1 MSRLRKWPGAKG
13 SAVVV
18 SEQEGVRMLHL
29 GGDAVQSAMRL
40 ASPETLELEY
50 TRAMMAFLLFCPQ
63 PREVLMVGLGAGSI
77 PRFLHARMPEAR
89 VTVVEVNGGVIAAAR
104 QYFGLPAEDRRL
116 RVVLGDGAV
125 HVPAHPGSADVLMLD
140 GFEDGAHATE
150 LCTQR
155 FYDAAYAALREGGVL
170 SANFMADDPKLD
182 TWCRRIEK
190 SFGERVLLLAAEDG
204 VNMIVL
210 AFRGGPARIAWNEL
224 KARARAL
231 KRQYGLPFD
240 YFIASL
246 RAHNAHTA
254 RFLRIAPE

>member
-1 MSRLRKWPGAKG
+1 
-13 SAVVV
+13 
-18 SEQEGVRMLHL
+18 
-29 GGDAVQSAMRL
+29 
-40 ASPETLELEY
+40 
-50 TRAMMAFLLFCPQ
+50 
-63 PREVLMVGLGAGSI
+63 MVGLGAGSI

-89 VTVVEVNGGVIAAAR
+89 LTVVEINGGVIAAAR
-104 QYFGLPAEDRRL
+104 QYFGMPAEDRRL

-125 HVPAHPGSADVLMLD
+125 HVPAHPGCADVLMLD

-155 FYDAAYAALREGGVL
+155 FYDAAYAALREGGAL

-182 TWCRRIEK
+182 TWCRPIGK
-190 SFGERVLLLAAEDG
+190 SFGERVLLVAAEDR

-210 AFRGGPARIAWNEL
+210 ACRGGPARIAWDGFEG
-224 KARARAL
+224 RARAL

-246 RAHNAHTA
+246 RSHNAHTA